1 MSLKVLE
8 GILRKRNQYFDEM
21 RDEKMLKTTTDTSVI
36 ENIKPE
42 NGNRIPKIIH
52 YCWFGGKPLPED
64 LQKCLDSWEKL
75 EGYTIMRWDESNCS
89 FDENDF
95 VRNTFRDKQ
104 LGFIGDYYRL
114 KAVYEYG
121 GIYLD
126 TDVKINRSFDDLL
139 KHRMFLNFI
148 FDCSVGSAIIGAEK
162 GNPLVR
168 GLLDM
173 YDRTVFV
180 SQDSKAPGKVFEWKD
195 DKLFVHGYATSN
207 YYYTYYILKN
217 YPEFKLNNKYQDL
230 GDFVIYP
237 KEYFEIGS
245 LLGKHYAVHL
255 CAGEWRIKTDNS
267 KSLKNTIKMWLKR
280 NPKIFDRVQ
289 IVVRKRRYNRLNKG
303 IPFYEYSL
311 AQKKGTKLPEL

>member
-1 MSLKVLE
+1 MSSS
-8 GILRKRNQYFDEM
+8 IRQ
-21 RDEKMLKTTTDTSVI
+21 TTDSNEI
-36 ENIKPE
+36 RSILPE
-42 NGNRIPKIIH
+42 QGNHIPKIIH

-64 LQKCLDSWEKL
+64 LQKCIDSWEKL
-75 EGYTIMRWDESNCS
+75 EGYTVMRWDESNCS

-126 TDVKINRSFDDLL
+126 TDVKINKSFDPLL
-139 KHRMFLNFI
+139 KHKMFLNFI

-162 GNPLVR
+162 GNPLVK

-173 YDRTVFV
+173 YDKTVFV
-180 SQDSKAPGKVFEWKD
+180 PKSDKESGKVFEWQE
-195 DKLFVHGYATSN
+195 DKLLVHGYATSN
-207 YYYTYYILKN
+207 YYYTYYILHN
-217 YPEFKLNNKYQDL
+217 YPDFKLSNKYQDL

-237 KEYFEIGS
+237 KEMFEIGQI
-245 LLGKHYAVHL
+245 LGNHYAVHL
-255 CAGEWRIKTDNS
+255 CAGEWRIKTDDAKGFKNRV
-267 KSLKNTIKMWLKR
+267 KKALKKNQTL
-280 NPKIFDRVQ
+280 FDLVQ
-289 IVVRKRRYNRLNKG
+289 IIVRKQRYNVLKKS

-311 AQKKGTKLPEL
+311 AQQKGSTLPEL